1 MEYNNDEYV
10 DQLRGVLQF
19 LQDHGFQKAADAV
32 YDQLDSKQPSEPEEA
47 IEDQQPSSQPSVEE
61 SSGEPDGSESDAKT
75 PYRSKSAE
83 PVLTR

>member
-1 MEYNNDEYV
+1 MEINDEYV

-32 YDQLDSKQPSEPEEA
+32 YEQLDAKQPSEPEEPTR
-47 IEDQQPSSQPSVEE
+47 DQEPSSQA
-61 SSGEPDGSESDAKT
+61 SGDGSEDSDGSGSDTKA